1 MDTSSVAFLL
11 VSEEMGFDENH
22 QLRLEEKQSFLS
34 PWKQTMAA
42 QAHPEVRQGLQG
54 RRLTQTEND
63 PELPHYLYPLLPGLL
78 E

>member
-22 QLRLEEKQSFLS
+22 QLSLEEKQSFLS

-42 QAHPEVRQGLQG
+42 
-54 RRLTQTEND
+54 
-63 PELPHYLYPLLPGLL
+63 
-78 E
+78 